1 MIPLTVK
8 IPEEDRQTLEEYC
21 KENDMTMSQ
30 VVRKLIKDFLKN
42 N

>member
-8 IPEEDRQTLEEYC
+8 IPEEDKQILEEYC